1 MIGESHSR
9 NLCQT
14 LNWRNDTKTETFR
27 GIMCTHEI
35 YLNTKKMNFS
45 IVYAIRH
52 PKNWDMFF
60 FNKSK
65 WIILTNQN
73 NPFSTRCAKRTT
85 KCTNSQANNNKMVL
99 ADTQTHDGIRPPQLS
114 TKNKRN
120 LPSFQPP
127 KRMIFYFF
135 K

>member
-60 FNKSK
+60 FEQVKMNYINKPK
-65 WIILTNQN
+65 Q
-73 NPFSTRCAKRTT
+73 
-85 KCTNSQANNNKMVL
+85 
-99 ADTQTHDGIRPPQLS
+99 
-114 TKNKRN
+114 
-120 LPSFQPP
+120 SFQH
-127 KRMIFYFF
+127 KVCQKDY
-135 K
+135 